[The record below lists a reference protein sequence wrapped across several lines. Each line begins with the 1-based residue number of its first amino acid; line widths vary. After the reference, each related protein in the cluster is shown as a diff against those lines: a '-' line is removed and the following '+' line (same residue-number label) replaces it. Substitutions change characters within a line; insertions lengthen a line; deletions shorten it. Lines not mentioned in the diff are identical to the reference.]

1 MLDLSNGL
9 GSVLLFYQPPWF
21 YFAIMNSLSKYID
34 FFVKSSLRGTEPHG
48 GDKDCEIEIEDDK
61 VALSQRLA
69 IVENDTSGRDCPSP
83 ILTQAGFALKP
94 ESEHTGSL
102 SYRVVEFGSDS
113 SVDALPQEGVQGSVP
128 SILTTTQMNGSPGE
142 PETRLALITS
152 SDMPADGNSAVVVS
166 GGQFYVI
173 SDVLTN
179 TSPRN
184 LAPRTSET
192 LNPRL
197 TGSTREEKRRV
208 THNEVERRRRDK
220 INTWICRLA
229 KIIPEC
235 PEAHSK
241 SAQSKGGILA
251 KACDYI
257 AELREHNEE
266 LMEKVK
272 ETQRRDM
279 DFELL
284 KQEVEVLKSENAALK
299 NENAIVRAQ
308 LQQQRLL
315 GDLPP

>member
-1 MLDLSNGL
+1 MTLCIRSRDQTNARPPPTNLLSLPLFLSFSSMDMIETVLDTS
-9 GSVLLFYQPPWF
+9 
-21 YFAIMNSLSKYID
+21 
-34 FFVKSSLRGTEPHG
+34 
-48 GDKDCEIEIEDDK
+48 GDKDIEDDK
-61 VALSQRLA
+61 VALHQRLT
-69 IVENDTSGRDCPSP
+69 IVENNSGARTRANPTSP
-83 ILTQAGFALKP
+83 ILTQAGFTLKP
-94 ESEHTGSL
+94 EVEDPGTL
-102 SYRVVEFGSDS
+102 AYRVVEFSPDS
-113 SVDALPQEGVQGSVP
+113 SVDALPQEGVQTSVP
-128 SILTTTQMNGSPGE
+128 SILTSSQMNESPSDS
-142 PETRLALITS
+142 ETRLALIAS
-152 SDMPADGNSAVVVS
+152 SDMPTDGSSAVVVS

-184 LAPRTSET
+184 LAPRTSE
-192 LNPRL
+192 NINQRL

-235 PEAHSK
+235 PETQSK
-241 SAQSKGGILA
+241 NAQSKGGILA

-257 AELREHNEE
+257 TELREHNEQ
-266 LMEKVK
+266 LLEKVK

-284 KQEVEVLKSENAALK
+284 KQELEVLKNENTALK
-299 NENAIVRAQ
+299 NENALVRAQ